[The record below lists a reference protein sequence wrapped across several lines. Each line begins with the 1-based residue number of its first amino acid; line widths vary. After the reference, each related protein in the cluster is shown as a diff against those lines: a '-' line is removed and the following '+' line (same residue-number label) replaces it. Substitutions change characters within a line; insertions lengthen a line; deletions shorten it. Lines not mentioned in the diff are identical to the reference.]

1 MPKAGVPSGKCTV
14 CAHFERGRIDFL
26 AASGSPLNPLAEQ
39 FGLSKDSLH
48 RHFKSHVTETYKR
61 QVRIG
66 PLQSEDS
73 LRKLAAEQGVSV
85 FEHLQGLRALFTA
98 RLMIAYE
105 AGADSAVAS
114 MGGRLIQLAEL
125 MARLSKELMPPSHET
140 NNYQVVVNMYD
151 SLERD
156 MLDYAR
162 THPEAHPHFV
172 AFFRSRVQQQL
183 IDVSPERAHVA
194 A

>member
-1 MPKAGVPSGKCTV
+1 VPKAGVPSGKCTV
-14 CAHFERGRIDFL
+14 CAHIERGRIDFL

-48 RHFKSHVTETYKR
+48 RHFKAHVTETYKR

-114 MGGRLIQLAEL
+114 IGGRLIQLAEL

-140 NNYQVVVNMYD
+140 NNYAVVVNMYD

-183 IDVSPERAHVA
+183 IDVSPERAHVPA
-194 A
+194 